1 MDLQPQQK
9 LGQYTVLRKLAEGGM
24 AEIYLATRGGAS
36 GFSKNCV
43 IKRVKAKFRTD
54 AKFRAMFELEAKLA
68 ANLEHSNIVQIFD
81 FQSSDGELF
90 LAMQYVDG
98 CSLEELRNRL
108 PNAVMP
114 PFLAARVA
122 RDVASALAYAW
133 AKPGPDG
140 QPLRLVHRDISP
152 HNILVSREGVAKL
165 TDFGIAKPVSK
176 DTTGGFKGKIAYMS
190 PEQAR
195 GDKVDARTDI
205 FALGVVLFELCTGT
219 RPYDQPTDIA
229 FIHDMASGSTPAP
242 RASALG
248 APVPEELADILERA
262 VRRQPDQR
270 YASAEELVRALEQ
283 FLRSAPSEVD
293 VDLARFVVERL
304 GAQPPPSDPAI
315 PQLQT
320 GALDD
325 TLIPKNGRAGSV
337 VAARAHDAT
346 AVPGARNNTGTPL
359 QMPQLPAELA
369 APQSRV
375 TPAPKPKREPTAAMP
390 APEPS
395 DDAKATA
402 KAMPVF
408 SLDQAMAEEEA
419 RKLKARAREPV
430 TAPARSEPEPTPSAP
445 LLSGRLKIAAGVIV
459 PVVLL
464 GSALVAYRASRPE
477 ATVEKVIA
485 PPPVVEPKPEPPKPV
500 AVTTE
505 PPKPVEPKPPEPK
518 PVEQPKPAVGEAPKP
533 VVPAPTPK
541 PEVKHAVARARG
553 TGSIKLITDPF
564 ADVYDGHKH
573 ISSDGNGPAFVVD
586 AGHHELRFSHDGKTL
601 KVPVEVPENGA
612 VCVNAVFPDGKPP
625 SWTRCAP

>member
-1 MDLQPQQK
+1 
-9 LGQYTVLRKLAEGGM
+9 M

-43 IKRVKAKFRTD
+43 LKRVKAKFRSD

-68 ANLEHSNIVQIFD
+68 ANLEHTNIVQIFD

-98 CSLEELRNRL
+98 SSLEDLRQRL
-108 PNAVMP
+108 PNKVMP

-133 AKPGPDG
+133 THPGPDG
-140 QPLRLVHRDISP
+140 QPMRLVHRDISP

-195 GDKVDARTDI
+195 GDKVDARTDM
-205 FALGVVLFELCTGT
+205 FALGVVLFELVTGT

-229 FIHDMASGSTPAP
+229 FIRDMASGSTPAP

-248 APVPEELADILERA
+248 SPVPEELADILERA

-270 YASAEELVRALEQ
+270 YASADELVRALDA
-283 FLRSAPSEVD
+283 FLRTAPSEVD

-304 GAQPPPSDPAI
+304 GQPAPKSDPQI

-325 TLIPKNGRAGSV
+325 TLIPKSGATGDV
-337 VAARAHDAT
+337 VPARTHDAT
-346 AVPGARNNTGTPL
+346 AVPGARNLSGTPL

-369 APQSRV
+369 ASQSRV
-375 TPAPKPKREPTAAMP
+375 TPTPKREPTATLP
-390 APEPS
+390 PPEL
-395 DDAKATA
+395 DDSGKATA
-402 KAMPVF
+402 KALPVF
-408 SLDQAMAEEEA
+408 SLDQALAEEEA
-419 RKLKARAREPV
+419 RKLAARAREPV
-430 TAPARSEPEPTPSAP
+430 TAPARVESGPPQAP
-445 LLSGRLKIAAGVIV
+445 MLTGTMKLALGVVV
-459 PVVLL
+459 PVVLIA
-464 GSALVAYRASRPE
+464 SAVGMYRASRPE
-477 ATVEKVIA
+477 AAVEKVSA
-485 PPPVVEPKPEPPKPV
+485 LPLPVEPKPEPPKPV
-500 AVTTE
+500 AIAPA
-505 PPKPVEPKPPEPK
+505 PPKPAETKPPEPTPTVVQAK
-518 PVEQPKPAVGEAPKP
+518 V
-533 VVPAPTPK
+533 VVPAPTPAPTPTPTGTPK
-541 PEVKHAVARARG
+541 AEVRHAAARAHG

-573 ISSDGNGPAFVVD
+573 LSSDGNGPSFVVE
-586 AGHHELRFSHDGKTL
+586 AGHHELRFSHEGKTL
-601 KVPVEVPENGA
+601 KVPVDVPENGA
-612 VCVNAVFPDGKPP
+612 ACVNAVFPDQGAPK
-625 SWTRCAP
+625 WTRCAP